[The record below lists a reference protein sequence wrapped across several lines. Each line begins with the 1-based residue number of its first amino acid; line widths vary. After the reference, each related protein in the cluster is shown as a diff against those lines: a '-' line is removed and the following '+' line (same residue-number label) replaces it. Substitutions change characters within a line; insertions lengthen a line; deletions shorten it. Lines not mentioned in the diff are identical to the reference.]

1 METYVS
7 TETITLTFPGD
18 VEKTFTA
25 KRVCVGAEPEP
36 ESEPGSEE

>member
-7 TETITLTFPGD
+7 IETITLTFPGN

-25 KRVCVGAEPEP
+25 KRVCVGTEPEL
-36 ESEPGSEE
+36 ESEE